1 MITSRLCK
9 ICGKKAIEESSFT
22 VAGILFQTF
31 KCGHSA
37 TFQTISNATA
47 FEDFTSLDGKRPFPF
62 QKDGA
67 VWAMNSNG
75 RFLIMDEMGLGKT
88 IQFLMVADSLPDTRF
103 LICCKS
109 SLKIQWAKET
119 YRWCKEAPCQVIDS
133 ENEFILPG
141 CKGYVISYDLLWR
154 FKDIPAFIQKLNVN
168 LIGLDEVQHLKNT
181 NSKRTN
187 GVRTACLHVD
197 YIGALSG
204 TPIKNNAS
212 EFFPILNILHP
223 EKFPS
228 AFHFQTRWVQQYWNG
243 HAMKDGGLRN
253 YEQFHEYTKDFIIRR
268 TRAEVMPDL
277 PKISRDFRFF
287 ELGSVVEEA
296 YKATL
301 KEFQKYYLFGA
312 EGESGFEKTTNI
324 LTYLTK
330 MRHITGI
337 AKIDPVVEFVEDFLE
352 ETERK
357 IVIFVHHKDVAS
369 SILNRLKALDGILDN
384 NEILSLTS
392 DLSPEQR
399 DEVVQKFWSVGYRVL
414 VASTLASGEGLN
426 LQCCS
431 DCIVVERQ
439 WNPANEEQ
447 AESRFIRIGQES
459 NKVNATYPVAV
470 GTVDEF
476 FAEIVEKKRSMISNS
491 LDGTNLAW
499 DESNIMKEL
508 AEVLA
513 TSGGRRWGF

>member
-1 MITSRLCK
+1 MITTRICK
-9 ICGKKAIEESSFT
+9 VCNKRAEEVSSFT
-22 VAGILFQTF
+22 LAGILFQTF

-37 TFQTISNATA
+37 TFNTLTPKS
-47 FEDFTSLDGKRPFPF
+47 FDSFRSLDNKTPFPF
-62 QKDGA
+62 QKEGA
-67 VWAMNSNG
+67 AWAMSSDG
-75 RFLIMDEMGLGKT
+75 RFLITDEMGLGKT
-88 IQFLMVADSLPDTRF
+88 IQFLMVAQAMEGTRF

-119 YRWCKEAPCQVIDS
+119 YRWCNEALCQVIEN

-141 CKGYVISYDLLWR
+141 CKGYIVSYDLLWR
-154 FKDIPAFIQKLNVN
+154 FKDIPAFVQRLGVN

-187 GVRTACLHVD
+187 GVRQACKEVD

-204 TPIKNNAS
+204 TPIKNNAG

-223 EKFPS
+223 EKFPRLD
-228 AFHFQTRWVQQYWNG
+228 HFKMRWIQSYWDG
-243 HAMKDGGLRN
+243 KTMKDGGLRN
-253 YEQFHEYTKDFIIRR
+253 ADAFREYTKDFILRR
-268 TRAEVMPDL
+268 TREEVMPDL

-301 KEFQKYYLFGA
+301 KEFQDYYLYGGI
-312 EGESGFEKTTNI
+312 GESGREKEVNT
-324 LTYLTK
+324 LTYFTK
-330 MRHITGI
+330 MRHLTGI
-337 AKIDPVVEFVEDFLE
+337 AKIDPVVEHVEDFL
-352 ETERK
+352 TDTPRK
-357 IVIFVHHKDVAS
+357 IVVFVHHKDVAS
-369 SILNRLKALDGILDN
+369 SIIGRLKGLDAVADK
-384 NEILSLTS
+384 EDILSLTS
-392 DLSPEQR
+392 DLNPEQR
-399 DEVVQKFWSVGYRVL
+399 DEVVQKFWSDKYRVL

-431 DCIVVERQ
+431 DCVVVERQ

-459 NKVNATYPVAV
+459 SKVNATYPVAV

-491 LDGTNLAW
+491 LDGTNFAW
-499 DESNIMKEL
+499 DESSIMKEL
-508 AEVLA
+508 ADVLA
-513 TSGGRRWGF
+513 SSGGKKWGF